1 MKKTLVPTVSNILPV
16 LTLNVPRKVYN
27 GSGYY
32 AKCQAAELNL
42 NAIP

>member
-1 MKKTLVPTVSNILPV
+1 MPTVSNILPV
-16 LTLNVPRKVYN
+16 LTFYKPRKVYN

-42 NAIP
+42 YAIP

>member
-1 MKKTLVPTVSNILPV
+1 MPTVSNILPV
-16 LTLNVPRKVYN
+16 LTFDIPRKVYD

-42 NAIP
+42 YAIPQ